1 MKEED
6 KMAKLFT
13 HPYTIIFILGCF
25 IFTLVSSVVYSIVYQ
40 LEPMKGVTE
49 GATPD
54 YSIGGL
60 VFMLC
65 LGLFLFGLWFYDRYR
80 IVRREK

>member
-6 KMAKLFT
+6 KIAKFFT
-13 HPYTIIFILGCF
+13 HPYTIIFFLGCF
-25 IFTLVSSVVYSIVYQ
+25 IFIIIFSVVYSIVYQ

-49 GATPD
+49 GMTPEF
-54 YSIGGL
+54 SIWGL

-80 IVRREK
+80 IIRREK